1 MVYIIGAPDTV
12 PGFEGSTVKFPPPAT
27 GGTEEDIDKDIR
39 SDDTEED
46 IETSE
51 VETHDRTDI
60 IPGTPSSSTHNL
72 SCEIEMQDVFQD
84 ENTS

>member
-1 MVYIIGAPDTV
+1 M
-12 PGFEGSTVKFPPPAT
+12 PGFEGSTVKFPPPS
-27 GGTEEDIDKDIR
+27 TEDTEDDIDKDIR

-51 VETHDRTDI
+51 VETRDRGDI
-60 IPGTPSSSTHNL
+60 IAGTPSSSSHNL
-72 SCEIEMQDVFQD
+72 SCEIEMQDVYQD